1 MLASSVSLHDD
12 ETLVL
17 DIAEQ
22 LGPLIHQRGMMPASK
37 LLADLPR
44 GRN

>member
-1 MLASSVSLHDD
+1 MLASSVSPHDD
-12 ETLVL
+12 ETPVL
-17 DIAEQ
+17 DTAEQ
-22 LGPLIHQRGMMPASK
+22 LGPLVHQRGMMPSSK